1 MTKNTQGPLYQTNY
15 NLMDCFKTGTIL
27 GPFFMLKRAFE
38 EATIWPCHPW
48 DGLRK
53 KKELDGFA
61 SLDSFK
67 EPIRWDHGWFRK
79 GMAMD
84 QQNIKTYLLKIDFCT
99 NLCHVSW
106 EWTSICQLFSC
117 SPGYQ
122 DVPWFSTQP
131 YLGVIHVWLK
141 SVFPVRLRKAV
152 SSPWVL
158 WQSIGGILVAYLE
171 LVVFIHWW
179 GRASHLEGYN
189 PGMAVPFYQRGA
201 AEIGHC

>member
-1 MTKNTQGPLYQTNY
+1 MTKNTQGPLHQTNY
-15 NLMDCFKTGTIL
+15 NLMVCFKTGTIL

-67 EPIRWDHGWFRK
+67 EPMDWSGWFRK

-84 QQNIKTYLLKIDFCT
+84 QKNIKTYLLKMDFCT
-99 NLCHVSW
+99 NLCYVSW

-122 DVPWFSTQP
+122 DVMCGSSRFFQYVGKQS
-131 YLGVIHVWLK
+131 
-141 SVFPVRLRKAV
+141 AV
-152 SSPWVL
+152 HEFCGSP
-158 WQSIGGILVAYLE
+158 LVAY
-171 LVVFIHWW
+171 WW
-179 GRASHLEGYN
+179 HILN
-189 PGMAVPFYQRGA
+189 W
-201 AEIGHC
+201 